1 MGTKEITLPHTPVG
15 WAIHLTKM
23 VTAFSDIHGLP
34 RFPID
39 VAAIAKGYSEQVFP
53 DEPIT
58 LVEGSTFS
66 SNFEGALKRRPNSKE
81 WGIFYNSSLA
91 SEGRINF
98 TLAHELGHYLL
109 HRSKSAEDILCQR
122 SDMWAWDSDYGK
134 MEAEANQFASFLLM
148 PRDDFDEQTASF
160 KRPEISA
167 FKTLSER
174 YKVSITAAILKWL
187 EFTSRRAM
195 IVVSKDGFIDW
206 AWSSKPLFKSGDF
219 LRPKQH
225 TIALPQRALAA
236 TVVEDGFYGGI
247 ELPIGVWSK
256 REEVFESAL
265 SSEYH
270 GQVISLLIYPKTP
283 PPFEPHYAHN

>member
-1 MGTKEITLPHTPVG
+1 MGAKEIALPTTPVG

-23 VTAFSDIHGLP
+23 ITAFSDIHGLP

-39 VAAIAKGYSEQVFP
+39 VAAIAKSYSEQVFP

-58 LVEGSTFS
+58 LVEGSSFS

-81 WGIFYNSSLA
+81 WGIFFNSSIT

-148 PRDDFDEQTASF
+148 PRDDFEKYTATF
-160 KRPEISA
+160 KRPEIAA
-167 FKTLSER
+167 FEALRDR

-206 AWSSKPLFKSGDF
+206 AWSSKPLFKSGVS
-219 LRPKQH
+219 LRPKQQP
-225 TIALPQRALAA
+225 IELPRRALAA
-236 TVVEDGFYGGI
+236 TVVDDGLYGGI

-265 SSEYH
+265 LSEYH

-283 PPFEPHYAHN
+283 PPVELYDESN